1 MNRRQAFQ
9 FIFHSTIIS
18 FFSIRYALRWLFIH
32 CNYIQYDNTG
42 KVSEAEMGLNL
53 EDRDEL
59 QEQVQTLLKNLNKR
73 LAKRQ
78 TTSKWF
84 RIRNLNMNKITHDEI
99 SISLKRRFKYPF
111 FQRLS
116 KTVSCFDL

>member
-1 MNRRQAFQ
+1 MTQILFYSYSEMNRRQLFQ
-9 FIFHSTIIS
+9 FIFHSIIIS
-18 FFSIRYALRWLFIH
+18 FFFSIRYALRWLFIH
-32 CNYIQYDNTG
+32 CNYIQYDSTG

-59 QEQVQTLLKNLNKR
+59 QEQVQTLFK
-73 LAKRQ
+73 
-78 TTSKWF
+78 
-84 RIRNLNMNKITHDEI
+84 NMNKITHAEI
-99 SISLKRRFKYPF
+99 SIGLKRRFKYPF

>member
-1 MNRRQAFQ
+1 MNRRQLFQ
-9 FIFHSTIIS
+9 FIFHSIIIS
-18 FFSIRYALRWLFIH
+18 FFFSIRYALRWLFIH
-32 CNYIQYDNTG
+32 CNYIQYDNTR

-59 QEQVQTLLKNLNKR
+59 QEQ
-73 LAKRQ
+73 KRQ

-84 RIRNLNMNKITHDEI
+84 RIRNLNMNKITHAEI
-99 SISLKRRFKYPF
+99 SIGLKRRFKYPF

-116 KTVSCFDL
+116 KTVLCFDL